1 MSHPLPV
8 LTLSEL
14 CGLRLVLTGGR
25 KTNGEVTEQRREN
38 SLDRDVSVRR
48 RGPAASANSEPM
60 SQTVVKRRGSD
71 TTLAYHHL

>member
-48 RGPAASANSEPM
+48 RGPAASAN
-60 SQTVVKRRGSD
+60 
-71 TTLAYHHL
+71 

>member
-38 SLDRDVSVRR
+38 SLTVTFQSVDE
-48 RGPAASANSEPM
+48 GQQLVQTL
-60 SQTVVKRRGSD
+60 SQ
-71 TTLAYHHL
+71 

>member
-38 SLDRDVSVRR
+38 SLTVTFQSVDE
-48 RGPAASANSEPM
+48 GQQLVQTEPM

-71 TTLAYHHL
+71 TTLAYHHF